1 MGCYTSRLED
11 EEAVQLCKDRR
22 NLMKQAVEQR
32 ICFASA
38 HVAYIQ
44 SLKRVSCALRNY
56 VNGDEHHDFFDSYT
70 TPPFTP
76 VKRLSPKI
84 IGIPLKS
91 CCLTP
96 NQSDKS
102 SIHAAKFL
110 RSRGNPSVAVEEWP
124 DSPETVRIDSYYT
137 ADHNEI
143 DGFFA
148 TQASPVRSFFS
159 SSYDGP
165 SYPPPSPQNSQW
177 DFFWNPFSSMDT
189 YGYPYSC
196 SFDQIVGDDE
206 HAGLRQLREEEG
218 IPELEEQGIREEEE
232 EEEEEEKELMEGE
245 INDERSKDDSNPTR
259 VTVKSDDPPKANIK
273 SNTVHKVKELQSKR
287 VKSVKVSEA
296 PKAVK
301 LEVTREEVEEN
312 RAAAEEQTPGF
323 TVYLN
328 RRPTSMAEVMKDIE
342 NQFVRICD
350 SAHEVSVMLEASRA
364 QYSSSS
370 RELAVRT
377 LNPVSLFRSA
387 SSYSSSSRF
396 VQASSSSR
404 NDGYESSSDYSMETC
419 MISGSHQST
428 LDRLYAWE
436 KKLYDEVKAGERI
449 RIAYE
454 KKCLQLRNQDVHGEA
469 PSAVYKT
476 RVTIRDLHTQLQVS
490 IHSVELVSKRIEI
503 LRDEEL
509 HPQLRELIQG
519 LARMWRT
526 MADCHRIQKRT
537 IEEAKLLLL
546 SSSSSAAAAKPSEA
560 ARAARSAAALEAELR
575 NWRSCLEAW
584 IAAQRAYARALAGW
598 ALRCDGSGGAE
609 ARSPRGE
616 RRSSSGRGPL
626 AFGACVQWSRVL
638 ESVSEAQ
645 VVDGLDFFAAGMGSV
660 SGAQRRSGEG
670 EGEGEVEV
678 EVEGGPWM
686 TPEKVAEVARRVL
699 CAGIS
704 VAVSSLTEFAVSS
717 AEGYESLVKRCG
729 EGM

>member
-22 NLMKQAVEQR
+22 NLIKQAVEQR
-32 ICFASA
+32 IRFASA

-44 SLKRVSCALRNY
+44 SLKQVSLALHNF
-56 VNGDEHHDFFDSYT
+56 VNRDGHDDFFDSYT

-84 IGIPLKS
+84 IGIQLKS
-91 CCLTP
+91 SSLAP
-96 NQSDKS
+96 NQSEKS
-102 SIHAAKFL
+102 SIHVAKFL
-110 RSRGNPSVAVEEWP
+110 RSGGNSSVSVEEWP
-124 DSPETVRIDSYYT
+124 ESPETVRIDSYYA

-148 TQASPVRSFFS
+148 KQASPVSSFFP
-159 SSYDGP
+159 SSYGGP
-165 SYPPPSPQNSQW
+165 SYIPSSPQNSQW
-177 DFFWNPFSSMDT
+177 DFFWNPFSSVDT
-189 YGYPYSC
+189 YGYPYRS
-196 SFDQIVGDDE
+196 SFDRMVGDDE
-206 HAGLRQLREEEG
+206 NAGCRQVREEEG
-218 IPELEEQGIREEEE
+218 IPELEEGIRGEEEE
-232 EEEEEEKELMEGE
+232 EEEEGKELMEGE
-245 INDERSKDDSNPTR
+245 IKDERSKDDSNRAR
-259 VTVKSDDPPKANIK
+259 VTVKSDDPPEGNIK
-273 SNTVHKVKELQSKR
+273 SNTIHKVKELQSES
-287 VKSVKVSEA
+287 VKSVEVSEA
-296 PKAVK
+296 PKALK
-301 LEVTREEVEEN
+301 LEVTREEEVVEN
-312 RAAAEEQTPGF
+312 RASAEEQTPGF

-364 QYSSSS
+364 QCSSSS

-377 LNPVSLFRSA
+377 MNPVASFRSA

-396 VQASSSSR
+396 FHASTGSR
-404 NDGYESSSDYSMETC
+404 NDGYESSSDYSGETC

-436 KKLYDEVKAGERI
+436 KKLYEEVKAGERI

-454 KKCLQLRNQDVHGEA
+454 KKCLQLRNQDVNGEE

-476 RVTIRDLHTQLQVS
+476 RVTIRDLHSQLKVS
-490 IHSVELVSKRIEI
+490 IHSVESVSKRIEI

-509 HPQLRELIQG
+509 HPQLKELIQG

-537 IEEAKLLLL
+537 LDEAKLLLL
-546 SSSSSAAAAKPSEA
+546 SSYSAAAAAAKPSEA
-560 ARAARSAAALEAELR
+560 VRAVRSAAAVEAELR

-598 ALRCDGSGGAE
+598 ALRCDGSGGVA
-609 ARSPRGE
+609 AQSPRGE
-616 RRSSSGRGPL
+616 RPSSAGGAPP
-626 AFGACVQWSRVL
+626 AFGVCLQWLRVL

-645 VVDGLDFFAAGMGSV
+645 VLDGLDFFAAGMGSV

-670 EGEGEVEV
+670 EEGAGEV

-686 TPEKVAEVARRVL
+686 TPEKVVEIAGMVL

-704 VAVSSLTEFAVSS
+704 VAVGSLTEFALRSV
-717 AEGYESLVKRCG
+717 EGYEALVKRCG
-729 EGM
+729 EGL